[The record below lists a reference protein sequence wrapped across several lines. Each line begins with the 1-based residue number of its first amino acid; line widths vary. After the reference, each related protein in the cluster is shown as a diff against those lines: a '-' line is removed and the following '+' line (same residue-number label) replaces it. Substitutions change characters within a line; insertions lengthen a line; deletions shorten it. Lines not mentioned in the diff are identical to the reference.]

1 MSKFGTVCLSL
12 KIAFSSETPCII
24 KSYVKDKFAL
34 MNTYLKK
41 IMQKKCHTGTMQIK
55 SCAVG
60 LVKNKPQLPNIDRCV
75 QHMDVKGAL
84 SSYSVTL

>member
-1 MSKFGTVCLSL
+1 MSKF

-24 KSYVKDKFAL
+24 KTYVKDKFAL
-34 MNTYLKK
+34 MNTYLKDNAER
-41 IMQKKCHTGTMQIK
+41 MPHRYPMQIK
-55 SCAVG
+55 SCAVS